1 MGIFFGTDG
10 IRGIVN
16 SDLSKEICFNCGNA
30 LTSLTPSAKI
40 LIGTDTRVSASLVGT
55 SFAVGAI
62 SGGASVTNIGVCPTA
77 GISYLT
83 KLLGYSY
90 GVAITASHNPPE
102 FNGIKIFN
110 SSGFKL
116 DDRAEEMLERNFI
129 YTKTQDAKN
138 VGSIFYRESLVNNYT
153 QHLINATSAKLSGLK
168 IVIDASNGAGY
179 KVCPKVFK
187 ALGAKVILL
196 NCKNDGLNI
205 NQNCGSLHP
214 EILSKKVVE
223 TGADLGIA
231 LDGDA
236 DRIIAVDEKGEI
248 VDGDIILFIL
258 AKHLAQKGKLNAN
271 TVVGTR
277 HTNMGLE
284 KALQKEGIKLIR
296 TDIGDKYVI
305 KELSEN
311 NLSLGGEQSG
321 HIIITEH
328 EATGDGILTG
338 VVLASIITESKT
350 PLSKLKQVQ
359 LFPQCNIN
367 CLVHDKMKV
376 INSDLLSTAIKKEEK
391 LLKSDA
397 RVMVRVSGTE
407 PKIRIMV
414 EAKDYAAA
422 TASAER
428 IKNVV
433 EIINSEC

>member
-1 MGIFFGTDG
+1 MSIYFGTDG

-30 LTSLTPSAKI
+30 LTSITPSAKI
-40 LIGTDTRVSASLVGT
+40 LIGTDTRVSASLVAS

-83 KLLGYSY
+83 KLLGFNY

-110 SSGFKL
+110 NSGYKL
-116 DDRAEEMLERNFI
+116 DDRAEEMLERKFI

-138 VGSIFYRESLVNNYT
+138 VGSIFYHESLVNNYAE
-153 QHLINATSAKLSGLK
+153 HLINVTNAKLDGLK

-179 KVCPKVFK
+179 KVCPKVFRT
-187 ALGAKVILL
+187 LGAKVSLL

-214 EILSKKVVE
+214 EILSKKVLE
-223 TGADLGIA
+223 AGANLGIA

-258 AKHLAQKGKLNAN
+258 AKHLAKKGKLNAN

-284 KALQKEGIKLIR
+284 KALYKEGIKLIR
-296 TDIGDKYVI
+296 TNIGDKYVI

-338 VVLASIITESKT
+338 VILASIIAESKT

-359 LFPQCNIN
+359 LYPQCNIN

-391 LLKSDA
+391 LLKTDA

-414 EAKDYAAA
+414 EAKNYSAAL
-422 TASAER
+422 ASAER